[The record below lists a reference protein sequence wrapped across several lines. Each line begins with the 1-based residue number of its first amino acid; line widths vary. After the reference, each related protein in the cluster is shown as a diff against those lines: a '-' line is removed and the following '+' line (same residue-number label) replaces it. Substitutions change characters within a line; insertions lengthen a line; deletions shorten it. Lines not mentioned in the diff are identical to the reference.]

1 MKGGTNLVFTLM
13 YIYIYMYVLCLG
25 PFRFM
30 DTYGVSK
37 IVDLMNNYR
46 SKYGERFA
54 PTQLL
59 VDMAKENKTFYSK

>member
-1 MKGGTNLVFTLM
+1 MKGGNYSNSIFH
-13 YIYIYMYVLCLG
+13 IAFNEIFLG
-25 PFRFM
+25 PFRFI

-59 VDMAKENKTFYSK
+59 VDMAKENKKFYSK

>member
-1 MKGGTNLVFTLM
+1 
-13 YIYIYMYVLCLG
+13 
-25 PFRFM
+25 M

-46 SKYGERFA
+46 SKYGDRFS

-59 VDMAKENKTFYSK
+59 VDMAKENKKFYSK

>member
-1 MKGGTNLVFTLM
+1 MKGGKYYSYAST
-13 YIYIYMYVLCLG
+13 IYFDCIFSG

-46 SKYGERFA
+46 STYGDRFA

-59 VDMAKENKTFYSK
+59 VDMAKENKKFYS

>member
-1 MKGGTNLVFTLM
+1 LKFLIFSF
-13 YIYIYMYVLCLG
+13 ISFFLG
-25 PFRFM
+25 PFRFI

-46 SKYGERFA
+46 SKYGDRFA

-59 VDMAKENKTFYSK
+59 VDMSKENKKFYSK

>member
-1 MKGGTNLVFTLM
+1 MKGGNYRFSKDSCLILLNF
-13 YIYIYMYVLCLG
+13 LG

-46 SKYGERFA
+46 SKYGDRFA

-59 VDMAKENKTFYSK
+59 VDMAKENKKFYSK

>member
-1 MKGGTNLVFTLM
+1 MKGGK
-13 YIYIYMYVLCLG
+13 YIVLLYLSYLFDLLLG

-46 SKYGERFA
+46 SKYGDRFA

-59 VDMAKENKTFYSK
+59 VDMAKENKKFYS

>member
-1 MKGGTNLVFTLM
+1 MTLLIVCCSHTSLVPR
-13 YIYIYMYVLCLG
+13 LG

-37 IVDLMNNYR
+37 IVDLMNSYR

-59 VDMAKENKTFYSK
+59 VDMAKDDKKFYS

>member
-1 MKGGTNLVFTLM
+1 MKGGKCDSKFSFLFSFNF
-13 YIYIYMYVLCLG
+13 LG

-37 IVDLMNNYR
+37 IVDLMNNHR
-46 SKYGERFA
+46 NKYGDRFI

-59 VDMAKENKTFYSK
+59 VDMAKENKRFYP

>member
-1 MKGGTNLVFTLM
+1 MFVYL
-13 YIYIYMYVLCLG
+13 LG
-25 PFRFM
+25 PFRFI

-37 IVDLMNNYR
+37 VVDLMNSYR

-59 VDMAKENKTFYSK
+59 VDMAKEDKKFYS